1 MEKKVHF
8 KLHKVKKHWV
18 TIAVTGL
25 ALGLCFA
32 GLSYASAEEQPTPV
46 NESTVEAIIKEGAID
61 VEAPTTNEATAK
73 PTENAPAT
81 ASSET
86 ATVSEAPVAA
96 SEVASTETVSEKLSS
111 EVTSTASSEVA
122 SSKTAHS
129 EVSTTTSESVAA
141 ENVSPTA
148 SDTDT
153 PSFQSSSAEKN
164 ITGGQWYSDDQGNWH
179 YKKDD
184 KDLTGPNLID
194 GQHVYFDNDGKQVKG
209 NFAQDGHYY
218 DGELGHL
225 TTESFVTTGD
235 NHWYYVD
242 KTGEKMTGL
251 QEIGDKTYHFNDK
264 GLQTKGQRVIV
275 DGKGYYFHPENGEL
289 WNNKIAL
296 YHSTRYVNGTSDDIY
311 FYYDDDGNIYTGP
324 KTIDGK
330 EYYFQPAMVYYSKFK
345 NPDGTESYYN
355 EQGQKVYNGWGK
367 IRYMYLRGYLWTP
380 SVYADENGHVVHG
393 FKRING
399 QLYYFDE
406 SGSLRDDVPGRPNP
420 LFQVDGNWYYA
431 QFSKYINGVRGA
443 ILTDALTFISVDGRY
458 PTSIADE
465 NGKLTPVT
473 AQNSYVTAGGK
484 WYYVDNSSYP
494 LKGEQVI
501 DYVNVYFR
509 DDYSQVKGDFAPNGH
524 YYDKDTGALVTNRYV
539 EKDGKWYYVNDKGD
553 KLTGAQTVDFVN
565 VYFDKDGVQIKGN
578 FAPNGHYYDK
588 DTGALVTNRYVEKD
602 SKWYYVNDKGNKLV
616 GQQTVDG
623 VEVYFNK
630 DGVQAKGIFANADH
644 FYDKD
649 TGAAVRDQ
657 IVEVDG
663 KRYYVGPDGRK
674 VYSGTHIVHGEEVNL
689 IVGDGH
695 QAFGE
700 FTGHGDSGDYIGF
713 DGKKVTK
720 AGFVRT
726 KDNHWYYLDGKGG
739 KLVSVQI
746 IDGELYYFGLPTR
759 KYYYGMQSRGELIY
773 AHYSD
778 ITPYR
783 THIYYLNE
791 STGAALKNQY
801 HEWEGS
807 WYYFGPNWYALTG
820 EQTIDN
826 VPVYFHSNGKQAKGE
841 LVTVDGKIHYYD
853 ANSGARLSNIT
864 ITIKGQTY
872 HFDADGN
879 GTLISQC
886 GYRDIF
892 SIMTV

>member
-25 ALGLCFA
+25 ALGLSFA
-32 GLSYASAEEQPTPV
+32 GLNYASAEEQPTPI
-46 NESTVEAIIKEGAID
+46 NEATVEAIIKEGAID
-61 VEAPTTNEATAK
+61 VEAPASNEATTK
-73 PTENAPAT
+73 PVENTAAT
-81 ASSET
+81 ASSEV
-86 ATVSEAPVAA
+86 ATMSETPVAS
-96 SEVASTETVSEKLSS
+96 SEVASTEIVSEKPSS
-111 EVTSTASSEVA
+111 EVTSTASSEAA
-122 SSKTAHS
+122 SSETAHS
-129 EVSTTTSESVAA
+129 EVSA
-141 ENVSPTA
+141 SPEVV
-148 SDTDT
+148 
-153 PSFQSSSAEKN
+153 EKTVV
-164 ITGGQWYSDDQGNWH
+164 TGGQYTSDDQGNW
-179 YKKDD
+179 YYVKDG
-184 KDLTGPNLID
+184 KALTGLQTID
-194 GQHVYFDNDGKQVKG
+194 YVDVYFDADGKQVKDDTR
-209 NFAQDGHYY
+209 QIDG
-218 DGELGHL
+218 
-225 TTESFVTTGD
+225 S
-235 NHWYYVD
+235 
-242 KTGEKMTGL
+242 
-251 QEIGDKTYHFNDK
+251 TYHFAKDSGQITRNAFASDK
-264 GLQTKGQRVIV
+264 
-275 DGKGYYFHPENGEL
+275 
-289 WNNKIAL
+289 
-296 YHSTRYVNGTSDDIY
+296 
-311 FYYDDDGNIYTGP
+311 
-324 KTIDGK
+324 
-330 EYYFQPAMVYYSKFK
+330 M
-345 NPDGTESYYN
+345 
-355 EQGQKVYNGWGK
+355 
-367 IRYMYLRGYLWTP
+367 
-380 SVYADENGHVVHG
+380 
-393 FKRING
+393 
-399 QLYYFDE
+399 
-406 SGSLRDDVPGRPNP
+406 
-420 LFQVDGNWYYA
+420 GNWYYFGPDGKA
-431 QFSKYINGVRGA
+431 LTGKQIVDNFTLYFYPNGVQA
-443 ILTDALTFISVDGRY
+443 KDAFVILDGNTYYFQKDSGQLVSNRYWSDDEGNWYYSDKDGRLL
-458 PTSIADE
+458 I
-465 NGKLTPVT
+465 G
-473 AQNSYVTAGGK
+473 AQT
-484 WYYVDNSSYP
+484 VDF
-494 LKGEQVI
+494 I
-501 DYVNVYFR
+501 NVYFY
-509 DDYSQVKGDFAPNGH
+509 DDGVQVKGDFAPNGH

-553 KLTGAQTVDFVN
+553 
-565 VYFDKDGVQIKGN
+565 
-578 FAPNGHYYDK
+578 
-588 DTGALVTNRYVEKD
+588 
-602 SKWYYVNDKGNKLV
+602 KLV

-739 KLVSVQI
+739 KLVSVQV

-778 ITPYR
+778 LTPYR

-872 HFDADGN
+872 HFDTDGN
-879 GTLISQC
+879 GTPIS
-886 GYRDIF
+886 
-892 SIMTV
+892 

>member
-25 ALGLCFA
+25 ALGLSFA

-46 NESTVEAIIKEGAID
+46 NEATVEAIIKEGAVD
-61 VEAPTTNEATAK
+61 VEAPATNEATAK
-73 PTENAPAT
+73 PTENTGTT
-81 ASSET
+81 ASSEA
-86 ATVSEAPVAA
+86 ATVSEAPVAN
-96 SEVASTETVSEKLSS
+96 SEVASTEPVSEKPSS

-122 SSKTAHS
+122 SPETVHS
-129 EVSTTTSESVAA
+129 EVSA
-141 ENVSPTA
+141 SPEVV
-148 SDTDT
+148 
-153 PSFQSSSAEKN
+153 EKTVV
-164 ITGGQWYSDDQGNWH
+164 TGGKYTSDDQGNW
-179 YKKDD
+179 YYVKDG
-184 KDLTGPNLID
+184 KVLTGLQTID
-194 GQHVYFDNDGKQVKG
+194 YVDVYFDADGKQVKDDTR
-209 NFAQDGHYY
+209 QIDG
-218 DGELGHL
+218 
-225 TTESFVTTGD
+225 S
-235 NHWYYVD
+235 
-242 KTGEKMTGL
+242 
-251 QEIGDKTYHFNDK
+251 TYHFAKDSGQITRNAFASDK
-264 GLQTKGQRVIV
+264 
-275 DGKGYYFHPENGEL
+275 
-289 WNNKIAL
+289 
-296 YHSTRYVNGTSDDIY
+296 
-311 FYYDDDGNIYTGP
+311 
-324 KTIDGK
+324 
-330 EYYFQPAMVYYSKFK
+330 M
-345 NPDGTESYYN
+345 
-355 EQGQKVYNGWGK
+355 
-367 IRYMYLRGYLWTP
+367 
-380 SVYADENGHVVHG
+380 
-393 FKRING
+393 
-399 QLYYFDE
+399 
-406 SGSLRDDVPGRPNP
+406 
-420 LFQVDGNWYYA
+420 GNWYYFGQDGKA
-431 QFSKYINGVRGA
+431 LTGKQIVDNFTLYFYPNGVQA
-443 ILTDALTFISVDGRY
+443 KDAFVILDGNTYYFQKDSGQLVSNRYWSDDEGNWYYSDKDGRLL
-458 PTSIADE
+458 I
-465 NGKLTPVT
+465 G
-473 AQNSYVTAGGK
+473 AQT
-484 WYYVDNSSYP
+484 VDF
-494 LKGEQVI
+494 
-501 DYVNVYFR
+501 VNVYFY
-509 DDYSQVKGDFAPNGH
+509 DDGVQVKGDFAPNGH

-553 KLTGAQTVDFVN
+553 KLIGAQT
-565 VYFDKDGVQIKGN
+565 I
-578 FAPNGHYYDK
+578 
-588 DTGALVTNRYVEKD
+588 
-602 SKWYYVNDKGNKLV
+602 
-616 GQQTVDG
+616 DG
-623 VEVYFNK
+623 VEVYFDK

-720 AGFVRT
+720 AGFVKT

-739 KLVSVQI
+739 KLVSVQV

-853 ANSGARLSNIT
+853 ANSGARLSNID

-879 GTLISQC
+879 GTLIS
-886 GYRDIF
+886 
-892 SIMTV
+892 

>member
-25 ALGLCFA
+25 ALGLSFA

-46 NESTVEAIIKEGAID
+46 NEATVEAIIKEGAID
-61 VEAPTTNEATAK
+61 VEAPASNEATTK
-73 PTENAPAT
+73 PTENTPAT
-81 ASSET
+81 PSSET
-86 ATVSEAPVAA
+86 ATVSEAPVATL
-96 SEVASTETVSEKLSS
+96 EVPSTETVSEKPSS
-111 EVTSTASSEVA
+111 EVTSTASSEA
-122 SSKTAHS
+122 ANSETTHS
-129 EVSTTTSESVAA
+129 EVSATTSESVTT
-141 ENVSPTA
+141 ENSSPTT

-153 PSFQSSSAEKN
+153 PNSQVPSAENN

-194 GQHVYFDNDGKQVKG
+194 GQHVYFDKDGKQVKG

-225 TTESFVTTGD
+225 ITEAFVTTGD

-242 KTGEKMTGL
+242 KTGEKVTGL

-264 GLQTKGQRVIV
+264 GLQTKGQRVVV

-296 YHSTRYVNGTSDDIY
+296 YHSTRYINGTSDDIY
-311 FYYDDDGNIYTGP
+311 YYYDDDGNIYTGP

-406 SGSLRDDVPGRPNP
+406 SGSLRDDVPGSPNS

-443 ILTDALTFISVDGRY
+443 ILTNAFTSIAVDDRY

-473 AQNSYVTAGGK
+473 AKNSYVTAGGK
-484 WYYVDNSSYP
+484 WYYVDKSSYP

-524 YYDKDTGALVTNRYV
+524 YYDKDTGALITNRYVEKDGKWYYVNNKGDKLIGAQTVDFVNVYFDKDGVQIKGDFAPNGHYYDKDSGALVTNRYV

-553 KLTGAQTVDFVN
+553 KLIGAQTIDYVN
-565 VYFDKDGVQIKGN
+565 VYFDKDGVQIKGD
-578 FAPNGHYYDK
+578 FAD
-588 DTGALVTNRYVEKD
+588 
-602 SKWYYVNDKGNKLV
+602 
-616 GQQTVDG
+616 DG
-623 VEVYFNK
+623 
-630 DGVQAKGIFANADH
+630 H

-649 TGAAVRDQ
+649 TGWLKISSFVTSK
-657 IVEVDG
+657 DG
-663 KRYYVGPDGRK
+663 NIYYVDSKGNKVKGKVKIDNKIYYFFQEDGRMARNEF
-674 VYSGTHIVHGEEVNL
+674 VEYINRFYHTPTPRTFYQYEYYDNNGEYTPTKISN
-689 IVGDGH
+689 
-695 QAFGE
+695 
-700 FTGHGDSGDYIGF
+700 GF
-713 DGKKVTK
+713 ETINND
-720 AGFVRT
+720 
-726 KDNHWYYLDGKGG
+726 
-739 KLVSVQI
+739 
-746 IDGELYYFGLPTR
+746 LYYF
-759 KYYYGMQSRGELIY
+759 
-773 AHYSD
+773 D
-778 ITPYR
+778 IWN
-783 THIYYLNE
+783 HVM
-791 STGAALKNQY
+791 LKNSFKSDDQ
-801 HEWEGS
+801 GN
-807 WYYFGPNWYALTG
+807 WYYFGPDGKALIFDQVVNG
-820 EQTIDN
+820 QHL
-826 VPVYFHSNGKQAKGE
+826 YFHSNGKQAKGE

-853 ANSGARLSNIT
+853 ANSGARLSNID
-864 ITIKGQTY
+864 ITIKGETY

-879 GTLISQC
+879 GTLIS
-886 GYRDIF
+886 
-892 SIMTV
+892 

>member
-25 ALGLCFA
+25 TLGLSFA
-32 GLSYASAEEQPTPV
+32 GLNYASAEEQPTPV
-46 NESTVEAIIKEGAID
+46 NEATVEAIIKEGAID
-61 VEAPTTNEATAK
+61 VEAPATSEATAK
-73 PTENAPAT
+73 PTENTPAS
-81 ASSET
+81 ASSEA
-86 ATVSEAPVAA
+86 ATV
-96 SEVASTETVSEKLSS
+96 TETP
-111 EVTSTASSEVA
+111 TASSEVA
-122 SSKTAHS
+122 SAETVSEKPSSEVTNTSSSEAASSETTHS
-129 EVSTTTSESVAA
+129 EVSATTSESVTH
-141 ENVSPTA
+141 ENTSTTTI
-148 SDTDT
+148 DNNT
-153 PSFQSSSAEKN
+153 PSSQSSSAAKN

-194 GQHVYFDNDGKQVKG
+194 GQHVYFDKDGKQVKG

-225 TTESFVTTGD
+225 KTESFVTTGD

-242 KTGEKMTGL
+242 KTGEKVTGL

-264 GLQTKGQRVIV
+264 GLQTKGQRVII

-406 SGSLRDDVPGRPNP
+406 SGSLRDDVPGSPNP

-431 QFSKYINGVRGA
+431 QFSSYINGVRGA
-443 ILTDALTFISVDGRY
+443 ILTNALTLISVDGKY
-458 PTSIADE
+458 PASIADE

-473 AQNSYVTAGGK
+473 AQNSYVTAGGN
-484 WYYVDNSSYP
+484 WYYVDKSSYP

-565 VYFDKDGVQIKGN
+565 VYFYDDGIQVKGD

-588 DTGALVTNRYVEKD
+588 DSGALVTNRYVEKD
-602 SKWYYVNDKGNKLV
+602 GKWYYVNDKGDKLI
-616 GQQTVDG
+616 GAQTIGG
-623 VEVYFNK
+623 VEVYFDK

-649 TGAAVRDQ
+649 TGAAVQDQ

-663 KRYYVGPDGRK
+663 KRYYVGQDGRK

-720 AGFVRT
+720 AGFVKT
-726 KDNHWYYLDGKGG
+726 KDNHWYYLDGKGN
-739 KLVSVQI
+739 KLVSVQV

-773 AHYSD
+773 AYYSD
-778 ITPYR
+778 TIPNSS
-783 THIYYLNE
+783 HIYYLDE
-791 STGAALKNQY
+791 ATGAALKNQY

-853 ANSGARLSNIT
+853 ANSGARLSNID

-879 GTLISQC
+879 GTLIS
-886 GYRDIF
+886 
-892 SIMTV
+892 

>member
-25 ALGLCFA
+25 TLGLSFA
-32 GLSYASAEEQPTPV
+32 GLNYASAEEQPTPV
-46 NESTVEAIIKEGAID
+46 NEATVEAIIKEGAID
-61 VEAPTTNEATAK
+61 IEAPATSEATAK
-73 PTENAPAT
+73 PTENTPAT

-96 SEVASTETVSEKLSS
+96 SEVASTETVSEKPSS
-111 EVTSTASSEVA
+111 EVTSTASSEAA
-122 SSKTAHS
+122 SSETAHS
-129 EVSTTTSESVAA
+129 EVSATTSESVTA
-141 ENVSPTA
+141 ENVSPTT

-153 PSFQSSSAEKN
+153 PNSQVPTVAKN

-225 TTESFVTTGD
+225 TTESFVTNGD

-242 KTGEKMTGL
+242 KTGEKVTGL

-264 GLQTKGQRVIV
+264 GLQTKGNRVVI

-296 YHSTRYVNGTSDDIY
+296 HHSTRYINGTSDDIY
-311 FYYDDDGNIYTGP
+311 YYYDNDGNIYTGP

-380 SVYADENGHVVHG
+380 SVYADENGYVVHG

-406 SGSLRDDVPGRPNP
+406 SGSLRDDVPGSPNP

-431 QFSKYINGVRGA
+431 QFSKYINGVRGS
-443 ILTDALTFISVDGRY
+443 ILTDSLTFIAVDGRY

-484 WYYVDNSSYP
+484 WYYVDKSSYP

-524 YYDKDTGALVTNRYV
+524 YYDKDTGALVTNRYI
-539 EKDGKWYYVNDKGD
+539 EKDGKWYYVNNKGD
-553 KLTGAQTVDFVN
+553 KLIGAQTVDFIN
-565 VYFDKDGVQIKGN
+565 VYFDKDGVQIKGD

-602 SKWYYVNDKGNKLV
+602 GKWYYVNDKGDKLV

-630 DGVQAKGIFANADH
+630 DGAQAKGIFANADH

-739 KLVSVQI
+739 KLVSVQV

-778 ITPYR
+778 TIPDSS
-783 THIYYLNE
+783 HIYYLDE
-791 STGAALKNQY
+791 ATGAALKNQY

-879 GTLISQC
+879 GTPIS
-886 GYRDIF
+886 
-892 SIMTV
+892 